1 MLPEWWFANGMIA
14 SKKSQYLNLS
24 ATISVPQSQRLNLDA
39 KPIQELKQS
48 VWGDADPMEGRA
60 HMAWRRPKG
69 GGSVLA
75 AAPGNPLVD
84 QLLQA
89 NQLVAGL
96 LVGLLGIGAAQ
107 AAQLGVEGQQH
118 GMVLVQS
125 AISGPDPTS
134 LSLS

>member
-1 MLPEWWFANGMIA
+1 
-14 SKKSQYLNLS
+14 
-24 ATISVPQSQRLNLDA
+24 
-39 KPIQELKQS
+39 
-48 VWGDADPMEGRA
+48 MEGLAQMA
-60 HMAWRRPKG
+60 HRRQKG
-69 GGSVLA
+69 SGSVLA
-75 AAPGNPLVD
+75 AAARNPLVD

-107 AAQLGVEGQQH
+107 AAQLGIEGQQY
-118 GMVLVQS
+118 GMVLVQG